1 MIISENSK
9 KIAKWWTEQLKNS
22 RVKLDDGTGEMNFY
36 RAKAIEIEKFECAM
50 HSEDELRRFEEALA
64 ELVEIRS
71 ASQNSFIVRVDY
83 DPDDTLCK
91 AAESAGI
98 NLDWAS
104 LPIKT
109 FTRISS
115 GEVWLKHGYSAPHV
129 KL

>member
-36 RAKAIEIEKFECAM
+36 RAKAIEIGKFECAM

-64 ELVEIRS
+64 ELVEIGS